1 MQNLYIYICDI
12 YIYIINVLC
21 FSIYIYIIDPIKET
35 SYKISISSSGPS
47 DSADEVLAN
56 DSVLDGLKRPM
67 MQNADQSGG
76 SALTGAV

>member
-1 MQNLYIYICDI
+1 MFFY
-12 YIYIINVLC
+12 
-21 FSIYIYIIDPIKET
+21 IYIYIIDPIKET